1 METTALDGGDI
12 EAVASSLIVGEEPEQ
27 EEADAEEAQ
36 DEVEEDTD
44 SEDASEED
52 ESDDEDESE
61 DEAEEAEDAGQPE
74 LYSVKVD
81 GQERKVTLDDL
92 KRSYSGQAYIQKGM
106 QEVAGQK
113 KQAEEVYSA
122 LLQERQ
128 QMSQLLQQLNSGQYL
143 QAPTPPSRELFNKD
157 PIGYMEAKM
166 KYDED
171 VQAWYGQQ
179 QAIEQAKQS
188 QAQQME
194 YARSVHLQG
203 QLRELQQAIP
213 EFGDAKK
220 AARLKEEL
228 IAYGTKEGYSAEE
241 LNEVADARAIKVLRK
256 AMLYDQINSKRSEA
270 EKKVQNA
277 KPFVKPGAKKSATV
291 GKAKAAKNA
300 TSRMKKSGSVDD
312 VAAFLLS

>member
-1 METTALDGGDI
+1 VETTELDGGDI
-12 EAVASSLIVGEEPEQ
+12 DAVASSLIIGEEPEQ
-27 EEADAEEAQ
+27 DEADAEDAQ
-36 DEVEEDTD
+36 DEIEDDTD
-44 SEDASEED
+44 SEEPSDED
-52 ESDDEDESE
+52 DSDEEDESE

-74 LYSVKVD
+74 LYAVKVD

-143 QAPTPPSRELFNKD
+143 QAPVAPSRELFNKD

-179 QAIEQAKQS
+179 QAIEQAKSS

-194 YARSVHLQG
+194 HARSVHLQG

-228 IAYGTKEGYSAEE
+228 IAYGAKEGYSADE
-241 LNEVADARAIKVLRK
+241 LNDVADARAIKVLRK

-291 GKAKAAKNA
+291 SNAKARSTAN
-300 TSRMKKSGSVDD
+300 SRMKKSGSVDD
-312 VAAFLLS
+312 VAAYLLS

>member
-1 METTALDGGDI
+1 METTELDGGNID
-12 EAVASSLIVGEEPEQ
+12 AVASSLIIGEEPEQ
-27 EEADAEEAQ
+27 EEAEADDAQE
-36 DEVEEDTD
+36 EVEGDTD
-44 SEDASEED
+44 SEEA
-52 ESDDEDESE
+52 SDDDSDEEDESE
-61 DEAEEAEDAGQPE
+61 DEAEEAEDAGQSE
-74 LYSVKVD
+74 LYAVKVD

-143 QAPTPPSRELFNKD
+143 QAPMPPSRELFNKD

-171 VQAWYGQQ
+171 VQTWYGQQ
-179 QAIEQAKQS
+179 QAIESAKNS

-203 QLRELQQAIP
+203 QLKELQQAIP

-220 AARLKEEL
+220 AARLKDEL
-228 IAYGTKEGYSAEE
+228 IAYGAREGYTAEE
-241 LNEVADARAIKVLRK
+241 LSEVADARAIKVLRK

-270 EKKVQNA
+270 EKRVQGV

-291 GKAKAAKNA
+291 SNAKAQRNA
-300 TSRMKKSGSVDD
+300 GSRMKKSGSVDD